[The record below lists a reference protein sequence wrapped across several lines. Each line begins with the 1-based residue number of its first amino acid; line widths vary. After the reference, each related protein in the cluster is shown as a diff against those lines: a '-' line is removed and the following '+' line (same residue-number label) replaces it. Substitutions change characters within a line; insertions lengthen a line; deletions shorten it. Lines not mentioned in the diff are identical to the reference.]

1 NWRCAPST
9 AVLLTPRTHSK
20 CLTTREI
27 EAGLPV
33 ALREGMKMST
43 TAAALAI
50 LCSFAAHAGGLSR
63 TFGVGAVVVA
73 SASVSTA
80 LIKSGSHDA
89 IDVRTGGY
97 RAPPPALLVNGE
109 VKLLSSFNGARVAA
123 LNDHRATVTV
133 LY

>member
-1 NWRCAPST
+1 M
-9 AVLLTPRTHSK
+9 TPRTHSK
-20 CLTTREI
+20 CLTTRQT

-33 ALREGMKMST
+33 ALREGMKIST

-50 LCSFAAHAGGLSR
+50 LCSFASHGRSLSR

-80 LIKSGSHDA
+80 LIKSGSHNA

-97 RAPPPALLVNGE
+97 RAPPPALLVNGK
-109 VKLLSSFNGARVAA
+109 VKLLSNSSGARVAA
-123 LNDHRATVTV
+123 LNDDRAIVTV